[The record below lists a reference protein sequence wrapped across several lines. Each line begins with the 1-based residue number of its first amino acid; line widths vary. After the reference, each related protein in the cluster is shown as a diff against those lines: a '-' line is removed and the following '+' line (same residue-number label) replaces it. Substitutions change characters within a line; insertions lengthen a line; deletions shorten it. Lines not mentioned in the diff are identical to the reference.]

1 MYLTVL
7 CTLCFVL
14 CELYI
19 KICLPGQYKY
29 WPDVALLMA
38 ANGRGHSAASFQ
50 LGLTVS
56 ASVVDKDCGDQN
68 TKMFGGNRRK
78 GTEVGSRRK
87 KRSWQWLGCAVNCI
101 RAVV

>member
-1 MYLTVL
+1 MHLTVL

-38 ANGRGHSAASFQ
+38 ANGRGHSAALFQ

-56 ASVVDKDCGDQN
+56 ASVVDKDCGDLHCLKHQDVWWEQ
-68 TKMFGGNRRK
+68 KEGNR
-78 GTEVGSRRK
+78 SK
-87 KRSWQWLGCAVNCI
+87 K
-101 RAVV
+101 